1 MIACLQLVYL
11 YVTQPCLHT
20 NQSAPSILV
29 ISVTQACVLFK
40 LHCNTAMFEQVVPCC
55 FLSYQGLLLLLVF
68 FLTLYVG
75 SRFLFTDAFVPD
87 LDKKAVFITGCD
99 TGFGFE
105 LAKKLDR
112 LGLRVFASCLTT
124 EGQAKLTNL
133 CSTHL
138 TTLRMDVTV
147 EDDVKN
153 ALEFV
158 KCRLPP
164 QGDVDM
170 HRMFSWIGVA
180 SS

>member
-1 MIACLQLVYL
+1 MSLERVF
-11 YVTQPCLHT
+11 
-20 NQSAPSILV
+20 
-29 ISVTQACVLFK
+29 FK

-133 CSTHL
+133 CSKHL
-138 TTLRMDVTV
+138 TTLIMDVTV

-158 KCRLPP
+158 KRRLPP

-170 HRMFSWIGVA
+170 LKMFSWRGVA

>member
-1 MIACLQLVYL
+1 M
-11 YVTQPCLHT
+11 
-20 NQSAPSILV
+20 
-29 ISVTQACVLFK
+29 
-40 LHCNTAMFEQVVPCC
+40 MFEPVVPCL
-55 FLSYQGLLLLLVF
+55 LSSQGLLLLLVF

-87 LDKKAVFITGCD
+87 FDKKVVFITGCD

-105 LAKKLDR
+105 LAKKLDG

-133 CSTHL
+133 CSEHL

-164 QGDVDM
+164 QGDVRD
-170 HRMFSWIGVA
+170 MFSWWGVA
-180 SS
+180 LFMNACLIV